1 MRLVDIIKAE
11 KVDWHLSRDSIGAGM
26 LHEPSSLTLRTGGV
40 GNNDGIRSTKA
51 FLTQV
56 TPRRGGSK
64 IHFADGSNADITS
77 PKSPRRIFGAEAYLE
92 RQKKMSIVQGNSPS
106 LSSFVNSPLKQ

>member
-11 KVDWHLSRDSIGAGM
+11 KVDWQMSRDSIGAGM
-26 LHEPSSLTLRTGGV
+26 LHESSSLTLRTGGI
-40 GNNDGIRSTKA
+40 GNKDGVRSTKA

-64 IHFADGSNADITS
+64 IHFADGSALADVTS
-77 PKSPRRIFGAEAYLE
+77 PRSPRRIFGAEAYLE
-92 RQKKMSIVQGNSPS
+92 RQKNMSV
-106 LSSFVNSPLKQ
+106 V